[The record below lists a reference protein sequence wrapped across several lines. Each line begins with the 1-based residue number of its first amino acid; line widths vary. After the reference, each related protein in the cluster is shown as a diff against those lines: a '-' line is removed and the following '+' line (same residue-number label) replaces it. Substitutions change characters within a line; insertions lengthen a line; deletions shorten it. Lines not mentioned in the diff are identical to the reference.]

1 MMAID
6 LNVAGDFD
14 AIVDTSE
21 PATLK
26 RRGSATTIALAKAW
40 RYASITQE
48 AQSGVS
54 VVARDD
60 VTWQFAWPEAVD
72 LPRIGDAIIDAAGEC
87 WTILSVEVRGARSR
101 LRCVARNLRIVHALD
116 DRIEIQQAVWE
127 DGESGP
133 EIVGWQTLRA
143 AVPARIQPEQV
154 TIDHTGNAPTSTST
168 YRVLLADDTPLD
180 HNHRLVGPDGAIY
193 QIREYSQADRIDVLP
208 IVVVALETSG
218 H

>member
-1 MMAID
+1 MAID
-6 LNVAGDFD
+6 LNIAGDFD
-14 AIVDTSE
+14 AILDTAE
-21 PATLK
+21 AATLK
-26 RRGSATTIALAKAW
+26 RHGSATTVALAKAW

-54 VVARDD
+54 GVARDD

-116 DRIEIQQAVWE
+116 DRIEIQQAVWD
-127 DGESGP
+127 DGESGS
-133 EIVGWQTLRA
+133 EIIGWQTLRA

-154 TIDHTGNAPTSTST
+154 TINHTEDAPTSTVT
-168 YRVLLADDTPLD
+168 YRVFLADETPLN

-193 QIREYSQADRIDVLP
+193 QILEYSQAERIDVLP
-208 IVVVALETSG
+208 MVSVALESSG
-218 H
+218 S